1 MKITRSRIAHILI
14 ISMSVMILVG
24 IILST
29 VLYYVN
35 RKTTSENFTVVLK
48 KDTLTAAPFSVVLT
62 GMRPGEQEEYTVLL
76 KAERE
81 AERKIYMEF
90 TETENKGLPQFVEIE
105 IFANG
110 ESVAKM
116 PLEDIFEADPVCFT
130 CHASMKEPVQIKIV
144 YLMSLD
150 VGNEAMGTSSKFEI
164 KISSDR

>member
-1 MKITRSRIAHILI
+1 MKITRSRIAYTLI
-14 ISMSVMILVG
+14 IAMSIMIVVG

-35 RKTTSENFTVVLK
+35 RKTSSENFTVILK
-48 KDTLTAAPFSVVLT
+48 EDTLTAAPFSVALT
-62 GMRPGEQEEYTVLL
+62 GMRPGEPEEYTVLL
-76 KAERE
+76 KAEKE

-90 TETENKGLPQFVEIE
+90 REIENKGLPQFVEIE

-116 PLEDIFEADPVCFT
+116 PMEDIFEAEPVCFT
-130 CHASMKEPVQIKIV
+130 CRASMKEPVQIKIV
-144 YLMSLD
+144 YLMSQD

-164 KISSDR
+164 KISSDQ